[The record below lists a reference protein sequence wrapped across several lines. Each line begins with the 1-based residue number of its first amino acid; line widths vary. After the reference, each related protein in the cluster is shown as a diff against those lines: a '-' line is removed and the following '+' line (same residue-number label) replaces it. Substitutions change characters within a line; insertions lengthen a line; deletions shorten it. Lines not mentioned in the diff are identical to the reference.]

1 MRTRTTFQHSSRIA
15 RSDTCNPIWWLGQ
28 VAYAMT
34 KVGMT
39 VLVHGLA
46 EELKDSGVA
55 ITALWPATAIGSLCI
70 LCILFARPTD

>member
-1 MRTRTTFQHSSRIA
+1 MQPR
-15 RSDTCNPIWWLGQ
+15 IWWLAQ

-46 EELKDSGVA
+46 EELKDSAVA

-70 LCILFARPTD
+70 PWILFALGRPTYD